1 MFKLND
7 IKIAD
12 DFDDKLNKTRII
24 DVVRFGKPQPNEW
37 FRLFNLGSGL
47 KSFANVVLTKQPDAK
62 GEVQDYILS
71 SDIGNKY
78 ANKLKPFTRTI
89 LTYGYTTTGIVF
101 IWPLNYNPEYP
112 DLSWHLTARS
122 IAESAFD
129 EWTQMQ
135 SDKAQRAYLHFVMQ
149 KDNADQV
156 KDPFNNTPPIDYER
170 AVQLSIQ
177 QRYVDSEDHLII
189 KNLGVKKD

>member
-1 MFKLND
+1 MFKLDD

-12 DFDDKLNKTRII
+12 DFDDKLGKSRVI
-24 DVVRFGKPQPNEW
+24 DIVRLGKPQPNEW
-37 FRLFNLGSGL
+37 FKLFDLGNRI
-47 KSFANVVLTKQPDAK
+47 KSFAPVVLTRQPDAR

-71 SDIGNKY
+71 KEIADKY
-78 ANKLKPFTRTI
+78 AGKLKPFTRTI

-135 SDKAQRAYLHFVMQ
+135 SDKAQRAYLHFVMT
-149 KDNADQV
+149 KENAEQV
-156 KDPFNNTPPIDYER
+156 KDPFNNEPPIDYLR
-170 AVQLSIQ
+170 AMNLACQ

-189 KNLGVKKD
+189 KNLGVKKG